1 MKPEIIIADCS
12 GIPKPYDAEVE
23 QARHLYSVKKVDT
36 SVMVDIS
43 AMSSYDAY

>member
-12 GIPKPYDAEVE
+12 GTPKPYDAEVE
-23 QARHLYSVKKVDT
+23 QRHLCSVKKVDT